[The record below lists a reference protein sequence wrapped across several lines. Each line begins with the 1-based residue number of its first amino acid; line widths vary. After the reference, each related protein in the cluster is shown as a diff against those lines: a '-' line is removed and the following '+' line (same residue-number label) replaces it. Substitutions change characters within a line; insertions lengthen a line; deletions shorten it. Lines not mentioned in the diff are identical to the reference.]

1 MAEVKEIT
9 DRDWDK
15 AVMEAETP
23 VIVDFYATW
32 CGPCRQISPLLESI
46 ADEHPEL
53 AVVKLDIDANRETA
67 QRYSVMS
74 VPTLMTF
81 VNGEVKNT
89 VVGAK
94 PKTVLERNLLS
105 GV

>member
-1 MAEVKEIT
+1 MAEVIDIT
-9 DRDWDK
+9 DSDWDK
-15 AVMEAETP
+15 AVVEAGT

-32 CGPCRQISPLLESI
+32 CGPCRQLAPVLESI

-53 AVVKLDIDANRETA
+53 SVVKMDIDQNRETA
-67 QRYSVMS
+67 QRFGVMS
-74 VPTLMTF
+74 VPTIVTF

>member
-1 MAEVKEIT
+1 MAEVRQIT
-9 DRDWDK
+9 DHDWDSV
-15 AVMEAETP
+15 VMESETP
-23 VIVDFYATW
+23 VIVDFFATW
-32 CGPCRQISPLLESI
+32 CGPCRQLQPVLESI
-46 ADEHPEL
+46 ADEHQEL
-53 AVVKLDIDANRETA
+53 AVVKIDIDANRETA
-67 QRYSVMS
+67 QRYGVMS
-74 VPTLMTF
+74 VPTIMTF

>member
-1 MAEVKEIT
+1 MAEVREIT
-9 DRDWDK
+9 DYDWDK
-15 AVMEAETP
+15 AVMEAMTP
-23 VIVDFYATW
+23 VIVEFFATW

-74 VPTLMTF
+74 VPTIMIF

>member
-1 MAEVKEIT
+1 MAEVREIT
-9 DRDWDK
+9 DYDWDK
-15 AVMEAETP
+15 AVMEADTP

-32 CGPCRQISPLLESI
+32 CGPCRQISPVLESI

-53 AVVKLDIDANRETA
+53 AVVKIDIDANRETA

-74 VPTLMTF
+74 VPTIMTF